1 MFKLILLLLL
11 LAFACAAAMALL
23 ARLSRIS
30 SQLRDLH
37 GEVERKNRELDGR
50 VAQLNET
57 QLNEQG
63 ARRDKSERIDV

>member
-23 ARLSRIS
+23 TRLARIS

-37 GEVERKNRELDGR
+37 GEVERKNRELDSR
-50 VAQLNET
+50 VS
-57 QLNEQG
+57 QLNEQSAEQG
-63 ARRDKSERIDV
+63 AQRDKIERVDV